1 MFKHQIL
8 EVADCSEITNW
19 VLIGTLINLTPLRPH
34 LELDLEME
42 IAGEM
47 DYVKLEMI
55 NYLA

>member
-1 MFKHQIL
+1 MFRHPIL
-8 EVADCSEITNW
+8 EVMDCSEITNW

-42 IAGEM
+42 IVGVM
-47 DYVKLEMI
+47 DYAKLEMI